1 MYYILNKNVYLVKGV
16 VNSCIYDLNESK
28 LYSINNAL
36 SQKIELANKEGINK
50 NTIDKELKK
59 VFDELIQLKVLC
71 LSNTIEYHDLQ
82 EIESPDNG
90 CEFAWIEISNRCNLK
105 CLHCYNESD
114 IHCNKTMSFEN
125 FKKVIDNL
133 IKIRVR
139 RIQIIG
145 GEPLIEQKLLKKM
158 LEYTLGKFEFIEVF
172 TNGTLI
178 SNEWIEYF
186 KKNNIHVA
194 LSIYS
199 YSANE
204 HDKVTQIKGSWKKTN
219 NAIKALKKNEIPYRV
234 CNVLMKGISLGE
246 KNTDLYEL
254 SSNKDVVR
262 MSGRA
267 SFSLLSDDLIKKRL
281 LKK

>member
-158 LEYTLGKFEFIEVF
+158 LEYTLGKFEFILN
-172 TNGTLI
+172 T
-178 SNEWIEYF
+178 
-186 KKNNIHVA
+186 
-194 LSIYS
+194 
-199 YSANE
+199 
-204 HDKVTQIKGSWKKTN
+204 IK
-219 NAIKALKKNEIPYRV
+219 L
-234 CNVLMKGISLGE
+234 
-246 KNTDLYEL
+246 
-254 SSNKDVVR
+254 
-262 MSGRA
+262 
-267 SFSLLSDDLIKKRL
+267 
-281 LKK
+281 